1 MSKPNDRPFRHR
13 LLSGFA
19 AAALVAGCA
28 TTPEPLP
35 PAPAEAQPPQAA
47 PARVTPPPARTASA
61 PVQLNPRHPERY
73 VVKKGDTL
81 WDISAMFLRDPW
93 FWPEIWYANPQVHNP
108 HLIYPG
114 DVLTL
119 IYVDGQPRIVLERGE
134 VAGTATERLQPR
146 VRSEPLEEAI
156 FTIPYDRIAAFLSR
170 PSVLDRQTIDRAPY
184 VLSDRRGHLVHGAHT
199 EVYVRGSD
207 FAADELFSIMHIG
220 PELRDPD
227 NGRLLGFHGI
237 YAGEGRIV
245 RGGDPAT
252 MYLNST
258 EREVLNGDRLLPV
271 RTDFPL
277 RFVPRAPDQVVEGT
291 IVDALNTISRVGSY
305 QIVVLNRGAR
315 HGLEPGHVLSVW
327 QAGNR
332 VPDRFGGGRVQ
343 LPDEYAG
350 YLMVFQTYDEVSFG
364 LIMQAANEIRVLD
377 RVRNP

>member
-1 MSKPNDRPFRHR
+1 MSKPNDRPLRNR
-13 LLSGFA
+13 LLIGFA
-19 AAALVAGCA
+19 AAALVTGCA
-28 TTPEPLP
+28 TTEPPP
-35 PAPAEAQPPQAA
+35 PAPAAAPPPQAA
-47 PARVTPPPARTASA
+47 PARATPPPRTESV
-61 PVQLNPRHPERY
+61 PVQLNPRHPDRY

-93 FWPEIWYANPQVHNP
+93 FWPEIWYANPQVQNP

-119 IYVDGQPRIVLERGE
+119 VYVDGQPRIVLERGE
-134 VAGTATERLQPR
+134 VGGVGTDRLQPR
-146 VRSEPLEEAI
+146 VRAEPLEDAI

-170 PSVLDRQTIDRAPY
+170 PSVLDRETVDRAPY
-184 VLSDRRGHLVHGAHT
+184 VLTDRRGHLVHGAHT
-199 EVYVRGSD
+199 QVYVRGTS
-207 FAADELFSIMHIG
+207 FAAGDIFSVMHVG
-220 PELRDPD
+220 SELRDPD

-245 RGGDPAT
+245 RTGDPST
-252 MYLNST
+252 LYLTST
-258 EREVLNGDRLLPV
+258 ARQVLNGDRLLPV

-277 RFVPRAPDQVVEGT
+277 RFVPRAPQQPVEGR
-291 IVDALNTISRVGSY
+291 IIDALDTVSLLGSY
-305 QIVVLNRGAR
+305 QIVTLNRGAR

-327 QAGNR
+327 QAGEL
-332 VPDRFGGGRVQ
+332 VPDRFGGGRAQ

-350 YLMVFQTYDEVSFG
+350 YLMIFQTYDEVSFG

>member
-1 MSKPNDRPFRHR
+1 MSKPNDSPFRHR

-28 TTPEPLP
+28 TTPEPPP
-35 PAPAEAQPPQAA
+35 PAPAAGPPPQAT
-47 PARVTPPPARTASA
+47 PARATQPPPRTASA
-61 PVQLNPRHPERY
+61 PVPLNPRHPERY
-73 VVKKGDTL
+73 VVKRGDTL

-93 FWPEIWYANPQVHNP
+93 FWPEIWYANPQVQNP

-119 IYVDGQPRIVLERGE
+119 VYVDGQPRIVLERGE
-134 VAGTATERLQPR
+134 VAGTAAERLQPR
-146 VRSEPLEEAI
+146 VRAEPLEEAI

-184 VLSDRRGHLVHGAHT
+184 VLGDRRGHLVHGAHT
-199 EVYVRGSD
+199 EVYVRGGD
-207 FAADELFSIMHIG
+207 FAADEVFSVMHIG
-220 PELRDPD
+220 SELRDPD

-245 RGGDPAT
+245 RGGDPGT

-277 RFVPRAPDQVVEGT
+277 RFVPRAPEQAVEGT
-291 IVDALNTISRVGSY
+291 IIDALNTISRVGSY

-332 VPDRFGGGRVQ
+332 VPDRIGGGRVQ

-364 LIMQAANEIRVLD
+364 LIMQAANEIRLLD